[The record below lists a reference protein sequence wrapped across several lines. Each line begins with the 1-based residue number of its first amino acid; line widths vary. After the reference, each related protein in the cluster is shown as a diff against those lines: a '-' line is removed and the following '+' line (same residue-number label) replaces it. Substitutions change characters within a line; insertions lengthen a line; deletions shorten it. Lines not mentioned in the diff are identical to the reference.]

1 MLTVGTT
8 DECRVFHP
16 FGFAIVLRERASDFE
31 FLFNS
36 VKKGASIL
44 GIEYN
49 PTTIIADNAPS
60 IENGFN
66 KSFKKC
72 EKRVGMHGNG
82 TLRSTYSFTFFQMR
96 IFIAQA
102 TSIKRLQKINVE
114 NISTS

>member
-1 MLTVGTT
+1 MADATYKIIIEGFPLLTVGTT

-72 EKRVGMHGNG
+72 EKRVNCWAH
-82 TLRSTYSFTFFQMR
+82 TIR
-96 IFIAQA
+96 
-102 TSIKRLQKINVE
+102 
-114 NISTS
+114 NIDDELN